1 MAQGREPTLDA
12 ILARLARSREDKE
25 AWTLLYELMWPR
37 VLATTF
43 RVLHGVRDRA
53 EDASQEVFIRLF
65 RYCDFRKLRDP
76 GDFQR
81 YLQTVAK
88 NVANDYLRE
97 MRQIVLDIGQEE
109 VSVEGVL
116 PVATPEQV
124 ARARELVERLG
135 DELAPEERTLA
146 EFLIK
151 GYRVSEIAHQLGLS
165 YSNAGVRIY
174 RLRQRVRNLLKEKGF
189 G

>member
-1 MAQGREPTLDA
+1 MAQEREPAFET
-12 ILARLARSREDKE
+12 ILARLARRREDKE

-81 YLQTVAK
+81 YLQTVAQ

-97 MRQIVLDIGQEE
+97 MQQIVLDIGEE
-109 VSVEGVL
+109 DVALDGVL

-135 DELAPEERTLA
+135 NELTPEEKTLA
-146 EFLIK
+146 GLLVE
-151 GYRVSEIAHQLGLS
+151 GHTVSEIAERLGLS
-165 YSNAGVRIY
+165 YSNAGVRIH
-174 RLRQRVRNLLKEKGF
+174 RLRQHVRNLLKEKGS